1 MDIKLKNIRKDKT
14 LFSQVSICLIMFLS
28 VLIMINSFADIISNR
43 SYEVVNSNGYLN
55 SSEYASQLDN
65 LHANLNNSIYYQYYQ
80 VYVDNSVKD
89 KNAEIK
95 KLSTTLRSSIKLNT
109 IENYGAEVLYFIV
122 DNNNG
127 EIYTNTTLASLETF
141 ESNYKKKG
149 YTFINTTNNATD
161 VYINNVQKY
170 ISVSYNLSNNFD
182 MNNAD
187 NYFLR
192 DVVKPPTVYVA
203 ISHEFSEGGYFASSL
218 NDYRKNAYMNISN
231 FIFFLILSIVLF
243 KVIKDKFGLQ
253 ETFEV
258 LGQLF
263 NDTFIEIRILILLFV
278 LMNINAFEFKIV
290 LVIFA
295 ILIICAV
302 KYDYTNIIS
311 CSLYKYITSSYKT
324 TKVRANFSKKVRS
337 RIIGS
342 ITRCVIS
349 GGLSFIILILLIVG
363 MEYYSDLMTGFF
375 FACLIYLLYS
385 IVKLYVYSI
394 KSIRDI
400 DEVYYYIESLG
411 EGSLYTDIHL
421 NDESYYKEIEYN
433 LNSLKEHIK
442 NTVEEQVKSEKMK
455 SELVTNVSHDLKTP
469 LTSIINYVDL
479 MKREDIKPDKAK
491 EYLEILDSKSQKLK
505 KLVEDI
511 FEISKAS
518 SGNIKLNNSDINLKS
533 IINQSIGEFSDKIEE
548 NGLTVKVD
556 FEDDFVVNAD
566 GEKLGRILENLIQN
580 AVKYSLTGSRIYI
593 DLKREED
600 RPSIIISNISN
611 YEMNFTSE
619 EILTR
624 FARADKARDLEGF
637 GLGLSIVQSFTD
649 LMNIDFSISIDK
661 DLFKAK
667 LVFNDENMK
676 KTV

>member
-14 LFSQVSICLIMFLS
+14 LFSQVSICLLMFLS
-28 VLIMINSFADIISNR
+28 VLIMINSFADIISNH

-80 VYVDNSVKD
+80 VYVDTSVKD

-95 KLSTTLRSSIKLNT
+95 KLSPTLRSSIKLNT

-127 EIYTNTTLASLETF
+127 EIYTNTTLASLKTF

-203 ISHEFSEGGYFASSL
+203 ISHDFSEDGYFGSSL

-243 KVIKDKFGLQ
+243 KVIKDKFGLK

-258 LGQLF
+258 LGKLF

-290 LVIFA
+290 LIIFA
-295 ILIICAV
+295 ILTLCAV

-324 TKVRANFSKKVRS
+324 TRVRANFSKKVRS

-349 GGLSFIILILLIVG
+349 GGLSFIILILLIAG
-363 MEYYSDLMTGFF
+363 MGYYSDLMTGFF

-394 KSIRDI
+394 KSVRDI
-400 DEVYYYIESLG
+400 DEVYYYIKSLG
-411 EGSLYTDIHL
+411 DGSLYSDIHL

-491 EYLEILDSKSQKLK
+491 EYLEILDNKSQKLK

-600 RPSIIISNISN
+600 KPSIIISNISN

>member
-1 MDIKLKNIRKDKT
+1 M
-14 LFSQVSICLIMFLS
+14 
-28 VLIMINSFADIISNR
+28 
-43 SYEVVNSNGYLN
+43 G
-55 SSEYASQLDN
+55 
-65 LHANLNNSIYYQYYQ
+65 
-80 VYVDNSVKD
+80 
-89 KNAEIK
+89 
-95 KLSTTLRSSIKLNT
+95 
-109 IENYGAEVLYFIV
+109 
-122 DNNNG
+122 
-127 EIYTNTTLASLETF
+127 
-141 ESNYKKKG
+141 
-149 YTFINTTNNATD
+149 
-161 VYINNVQKY
+161 
-170 ISVSYNLSNNFD
+170 
-182 MNNAD
+182 
-187 NYFLR
+187 
-192 DVVKPPTVYVA
+192 
-203 ISHEFSEGGYFASSL
+203 
-218 NDYRKNAYMNISN
+218 
-231 FIFFLILSIVLF
+231 
-243 KVIKDKFGLQ
+243 
-253 ETFEV
+253 
-258 LGQLF
+258 
-263 NDTFIEIRILILLFV
+263 
-278 LMNINAFEFKIV
+278 
-290 LVIFA
+290 
-295 ILIICAV
+295 
-302 KYDYTNIIS
+302 
-311 CSLYKYITSSYKT
+311 
-324 TKVRANFSKKVRS
+324 
-337 RIIGS
+337 
-342 ITRCVIS
+342 
-349 GGLSFIILILLIVG
+349 
-363 MEYYSDLMTGFF
+363 YYSDLMTGFF

-400 DEVYYYIESLG
+400 DEVYYYIKSLG
-411 EGSLYTDIHL
+411 DGSLYSDIHL
-421 NDESYYKEIEYN
+421 NDESYYKEIEYS
-433 LNSLKEHIK
+433 LNSLKDHIK
-442 NTVEEQVKSEKMK
+442 TTVEEQVKSEKMK

-600 RPSIIISNISN
+600 KPSIIISNISN

-667 LVFNDENMK
+667 LVFNDKNMK

>member
-1 MDIKLKNIRKDKT
+1 MDIKLKNIKKDKT
-14 LFSQVSICLIMFLS
+14 LFSQVSICLLMFLS

-43 SYEVVNSNGYLN
+43 SYEVINSKGYLN

-65 LHANLNNSIYYQYYQ
+65 LHANLNNSIYYQYYE
-80 VYVDNSVKD
+80 VYVDTSVKD
-89 KNAEIK
+89 KNREIK
-95 KLSTTLRSSIKLNT
+95 KLSPTLRSSIKLNI

-127 EIYTNTTLASLETF
+127 EMYTNTTLSSLETF
-141 ESNYKKKG
+141 ESNYKKNG

-161 VYINNVQKY
+161 VYINNIQKY
-170 ISVSYNLSNNFD
+170 INVSYNLSNNFN
-182 MNNAD
+182 MNNSD

-203 ISHEFSEGGYFASSL
+203 VSHDFSEGGYFDSSL

-243 KVIKDKFGLQ
+243 KVIKDKFGLK

-258 LGQLF
+258 LGKLF
-263 NDTFIEIRILILLFV
+263 NDIFIEIRIIILLFV
-278 LMNINAFEFKIV
+278 LININAFEFKIV
-290 LVIFA
+290 LVILA
-295 ILIICAV
+295 VLTLCAV

-324 TKVRANFSKKVRS
+324 TMVRANFSKKVRS
-337 RIIGS
+337 KMIGS

-349 GGLSFIILILLIVG
+349 GGLSFIILILLIAG
-363 MEYYSDLMTGFF
+363 MGYYSDLMTGFF

-394 KSIRDI
+394 KSVRDI
-400 DEVYYYIESLG
+400 DEVYYYIKSLG
-411 EGSLYTDIHL
+411 DGSLYSDIHL
-421 NDESYYKEIEYN
+421 NDESYYKEIEYS
-433 LNSLKEHIK
+433 LNSLKDHIK
-442 NTVEEQVKSEKMK
+442 TTVEEQVKSEKMK

-600 RPSIIISNISN
+600 KPCIIISNISN

-667 LVFNDENMK
+667 LIFNDENMK